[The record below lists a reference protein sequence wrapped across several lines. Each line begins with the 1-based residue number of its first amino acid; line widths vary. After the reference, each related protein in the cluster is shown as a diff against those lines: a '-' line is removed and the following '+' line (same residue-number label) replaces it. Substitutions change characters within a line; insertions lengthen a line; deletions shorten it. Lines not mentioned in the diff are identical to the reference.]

1 MSIDIQSIDYNNN
14 SSPKAFEKS
23 LRDTGFVTISNHPIP
38 HDLIDNVYSEWE
50 GFFSNNDK
58 FKYLFDKNSQDG
70 FFPFLTEN
78 AKDSTIKDLKEFYHI
93 YPWGKLP
100 HSIGSSTMI
109 LFDEILSL
117 ATELLG
123 WIEQACPSEIRNNF
137 SIPLKSMIHES
148 TSNLFR
154 IIHYPPIAE
163 SDDASALRAAAHEDI
178 NLITVLIAGSEPGL
192 QAQDLNGEWH
202 NISCDKN
209 TIVVNSG
216 DMLKIASN
224 NYYPSTTHRVI
235 NPDTSSNVSRYSM
248 PLFLHPRDEV
258 VLNDEH
264 TARTYLNQRL
274 GEIGLK

>member
-1 MSIDIQSIDYNNN
+1 MCI
-14 SSPKAFEKS
+14 
-23 LRDTGFVTISNHPIP
+23 RD
-38 HDLIDNVYSEWE
+38 
-50 GFFSNNDK
+50 
-58 FKYLFDKNSQDG
+58 
-70 FFPFLTEN
+70 
-78 AKDSTIKDLKEFYHI
+78 
-93 YPWGKLP
+93 
-100 HSIGSSTMI
+100 
-109 LFDEILSL
+109 
-117 ATELLG
+117 
-123 WIEQACPSEIRNNF
+123 
-137 SIPLKSMIHES
+137 
-148 TSNLFR
+148 
-154 IIHYPPIAE
+154 
-163 SDDASALRAAAHEDI
+163 SDTSALRAAAHEDI

-224 NYYPSTTHRVI
+224 NYYPSTSHRVV

-258 VLNDEH
+258 VLNGEH

>member
-1 MSIDIQSIDYNNN
+1 MSIDIQSIDYNKN

-123 WIEQACPSEIRNNF
+123 WIEQACPSEIGNNF
-137 SIPLKSMIHES
+137 SIPLKSMINES

-154 IIHYPPIAE
+154 IIHYPPIGE

-235 NPDTSSNVSRYSM
+235 NPDTSLNVSRYSM

-258 VLNDEH
+258 ILNDEH